1 MELINNDVFIWK
13 HNILPLNLLQI
24 EMCVIYHVS
33 KVYLIPLFQHRLI
46 VMIDLF
52 GNIQE
57 KERSWIICPFSQN
70 GKATIVITGCLVLL
84 NELHHKDNQRIDIK
98 IALTAAKNPIEQG
111 GDVAIPGA
119 QTPTV
124 SAPTNEKTPIEP
136 TAEEKK
142 NISDFLSSMGF

>member
-1 MELINNDVFIWK
+1 MAKGSSSKEILIAKLKEVYPDSFIYEK
-13 HNILPLNLLQI
+13 NLIIPFI
-24 EMCVIYHVS
+24 EDGQKIQL
-33 KVYLIPLFQHRLI
+33 KV
-46 VMIDLF
+46 
-52 GNIQE
+52 
-57 KERSWIICPFSQN
+57 
-70 GKATIVITGCLVLL
+70 
-84 NELHHKDNQRIDIK
+84 
-98 IALTAAKNPIEQG
+98 ALTCCKTNIEQG